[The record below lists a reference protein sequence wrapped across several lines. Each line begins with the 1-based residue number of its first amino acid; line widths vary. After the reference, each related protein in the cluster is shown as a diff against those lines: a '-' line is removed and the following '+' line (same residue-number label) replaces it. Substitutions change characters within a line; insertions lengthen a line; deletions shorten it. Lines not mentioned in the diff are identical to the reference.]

1 MKALRL
7 ITLLTVV
14 GFSLN
19 SLAADAT
26 TPPAPVVD
34 PAAAAA
40 TAAATARMQQFELY
54 QMMQGN
60 KADKTCDDL
69 WSKYSDDTTASNK
82 DVRDQQNQYSD
93 KQKQAQQDQKSAWDD
108 VTQDQKEIA
117 QAGTDF
123 HKDQA
128 DAQKQSLQDA
138 QQALQDQ
145 SKIQTDLTSTQNGL
159 PVAQLAVAQ
168 AQEALNTG
176 QLTFNANYV
185 RLQCISELQS
195 KYPKATSARGSNSSI
210 GGEIQ
215 WINQTWD
222 QCVKTQEATVQLTI
236 EKLEA
241 QVTSA
246 QVQLTQAN
254 AQIQQDKTALQQ
266 AQTSAQQQKAQTTT
280 AQNQAQQDY
289 NSKVQ
294 SMQSKMQLD
303 QQNAQQVATQSQQA
317 LAREQQEASTSA
329 YAQNLS
335 GDIAALS
342 VPHKTG
348 NTCTVNGELQP
359 QMMRCCREGGNPVD
373 ADGNVAGIGSTP
385 STSAGSCEAP
395 DESAISACPQAS
407 LTSTQSSDPIASAI
421 SSLTN
426 GLDSLSSAQ
435 GRTSLNPGGF
445 NLSNPVGAAQ

>member
-26 TPPAPVVD
+26 TPSDKKTGSGDAD
-34 PAAAAA
+34 SA
-40 TAAATARMQQFELY
+40 TSPGMQQYLLY
-54 QMMQGN
+54 KMLQGSQ
-60 KADKTCDDL
+60 DKSCDDL
-69 WSKYSDDTTASNK
+69 WSKYQDDLTASKNK
-82 DVRDQQNQYSD
+82 TLDQQNQYSD
-93 KQKQAQQDQKSAWDD
+93 RQKQGQQDQKSAWDD
-108 VTQDQKEIA
+108 VTQDQKDIA

-128 DAQKQSLQDA
+128 DAQKQSLQDT
-138 QQALQDQ
+138 QQAQQDQ
-145 SKIQTDLTSTQNGL
+145 SKIQSDLTSTQNSL
-159 PVAQLAVAQ
+159 PVAQTALTQAQ
-168 AQEALNTG
+168 AALNTA
-176 QLTFNANYV
+176 QLTFDANYI

-222 QCVKTQEATVQLTI
+222 QCVKTQEAQVQLTV
-236 EKLEA
+236 EKLQA

-254 AQIQQDKTALQQ
+254 SQIQQDKTALQQ
-266 AQTSAQQQKAQTTT
+266 AQTAAQQQKAQTTA

-303 QQNAQQVATQSQQA
+303 QQNAQQVAMQSQQA
-317 LAREQQEASTSA
+317 LAREQQGIATSDN
-329 YAQNLS
+329 AQSLD

-342 VPHKTG
+342 GKHKTG
-348 NTCTVNGELQP
+348 DTCPEGNGVFKNA
-359 QMMRCCREGGNPVD
+359 MKRCCREGGDPAD
-373 ADGNVAGIGSTP
+373 SDGNIAGNSNPNSGT
-385 STSAGSCEAP
+385 CEAP
-395 DESAISACPQAS
+395 DESDLRACPQAS
-407 LTSTQSSDPIASAI
+407 LTSTQSSDPIASTI

-445 NLSNPVGAAQ
+445 NSVGAAQ